1 MSRTP
6 ARSGTLPFTKMQ
18 GLGNDFVVLDAR
30 TERLEPDAGLLH
42 RLTHRREGV
51 GCDQVL
57 LIGAPRDAGEDASF
71 RIFNADGGEV
81 EQCGNGVRC
90 VARWLWDRGMPET
103 TLRIGSPGGVA
114 EARAMPGGDVRVAMG
129 KPRFEPAEIP
139 FDAPA
144 RGLTYA
150 VEAAGRSV
158 TLGAVS
164 MGNPHAV
171 LQVTDLE
178 HAPVDRLGPALE
190 HNPRFPHRV
199 NVGFLQIRD
208 RGHAGLRVWERGV
221 GETRACGTGACAA
234 MVWGRL
240 AGLLDAEARIG
251 LPGGTL
257 VISWEG
263 EGMPVYMTGP
273 AVTVFEGHIQHEH

>member
-1 MSRTP
+1 MSRT
-6 ARSGTLPFTKMQ
+6 AAGSGGLPFTKMQ
-18 GLGNDFVVLDAR
+18 GLGNDFVVLDGR
-30 TERLEPDAGLLH
+30 TERLEPDAGLLR
-42 RLTHRREGV
+42 RLTRRREGV

-57 LIGAPRDAGEDASF
+57 LVAAPRSSGEDASF
-71 RIFNADGGEV
+71 RIFNADGSEV

-90 VARWLWDRGMPET
+90 VARWLWDRGMPGR
-103 TLRIGSPGGVA
+103 TLRIGSPGGVV
-114 EARAMPGGDVRVAMG
+114 EARAMPGGAVQVAMG
-129 KPRFEPAEIP
+129 EPRFEPAEIP

-150 VEAAGRSV
+150 VEVEGRSV

-171 LQVTDLE
+171 LQVADLE
-178 HAPVDRLGPALE
+178 HAPVARLGPALE
-190 HNPRFPHRV
+190 CNPRFPRRV
-199 NVGFLQIRD
+199 NVGFLRIHD
-208 RGHAGLRVWERGV
+208 RGHAGLRVWERGA

-234 MVWGRL
+234 MVWAHL
-240 AGLLDAEARIG
+240 AGLLDAEARIE

-263 EGMPVYMTGP
+263 EGKPVYMTGP
-273 AVTVFEGHIQHEH
+273 AVTVFEGYIQHEH